1 MIGNAHARQSEIQYI
16 EVSSEKHSKFCVIW
30 YILCILLCFT
40 RFRMFF
46 TSVVFLS
53 YPYRY
58 CTVKILYSAVPVC
71 KNTFKKKKKNT
82 VNEVGISALFYTIL
96 HI

>member
-1 MIGNAHARQSEIQYI
+1 
-16 EVSSEKHSKFCVIW
+16 
-30 YILCILLCFT
+30 
-40 RFRMFF
+40 MFL